1 MPNNNRT
8 RSLVEVPFHNQ
19 TIFAQSQADGTIT
32 VALKRVCENIGIQ
45 YEAQYHRLQRTK
57 WATMSITD
65 MVGADGKN
73 RSMVVID
80 RRTFTMWLATIDASR
95 IKDPAVRELVELYQA
110 EAADALDAYF
120 NEGGAIRVREGDTDM
135 DIMARALVIAN
146 KTLERRTQR
155 IREMETKV
163 AELEPKAEALDVFT
177 SVEGSYSVAD
187 AAKLLSNDL
196 DIQIGRNRLYVFM
209 ESINWVF
216 RDTATNAWKAY
227 QSQVDNGRLEMKAH
241 VEHGTHKDG
250 TTFPYPPTVRV
261 TAKGL
266 DVLRGLLRRR
276 GTGIVA

>member
-8 RSLVEVPFHNQ
+8 HSLVEVPFHNQ
-19 TIFAQSQADGTIT
+19 TILAQQREGGNIYA
-32 VALKRVCENIGIQ
+32 ALKPICENIGID
-45 YEAQYHRLQRTK
+45 YEGQRQRIARQE
-57 WATMSITD
+57 WATTCVIKA
-65 MVGADGKN
+65 VGADGKT
-73 RSMVVID
+73 REMVGVD
-80 RRTFTMWLATIDASR
+80 RQTLVMWLATIDTSR
-95 IKDPAVRELVELYQA
+95 IKNEKAKRLIILYQR
-110 EAADALDAYF
+110 EAAKALDAYF
-120 NEGGAIRVREGDTDM
+120 NEGGAIRVREDDTDM
-135 DIMARALVIAN
+135 DIMARAVLVAQ
-146 KTLERRTQR
+146 KHMAQR
-155 IREMETKV
+155 DREL
-163 AELEPKAEALDVFT
+163 AEVRKQVSELAPKAEALDVFT
-177 SVEGSYSVAD
+177 SVEGSYSVSD

-216 RDTATNAWKAY
+216 RDAATNAWKAY

-241 VEHGTHKDG
+241 VEHGKHRDG

>member
-8 RSLVEVPFHNQ
+8 HSLVEVPFHNQ
-19 TIFAQSQADGTIT
+19 TIFAQSQADGTIS
-32 VALKRVCENIGIQ
+32 VALKPVCENLGITYGSQ
-45 YEAQYHRLQRTK
+45 YNRLQRAE
-57 WATMSITD
+57 WAVVFMMKTT
-65 MVGADGKN
+65 GADGKTYE
-73 RSMVVID
+73 MVGID
-80 RRTFTMWLATIDASR
+80 RQTFVMWLATIDTSR
-95 IKDPAVRELVELYQA
+95 IRNAEAKQLIILYQR
-110 EAADALDAYF
+110 EAAKALDAYF
-120 NEGGAIRVREGDTDM
+120 NEGGAIRTCEGDTDD

-146 KTLERRTQR
+146 KTLERRNQR
-155 IREMETKV
+155 IQEMETKV
-163 AELEPKAEALDVFT
+163 AELTPKAEALDVFT

-196 DIQIGRNRLYVFM
+196 NITVGRNRLYGFM
-209 ESINWVF
+209 AGINWVF

-241 VEHGTHKDG
+241 VEHGKHRDG